1 MKSRT
6 TSWMMF
12 SLLALVAALTTG
24 CGRLRPNGTGAPA
37 AATFTAAAPVQA
49 VEPTATPL
57 AVATSAPTAGATV
70 ASAATAP
77 TASAPAA
84 SAPAASAPAASAP
97 APTATVVQNDTS
109 GDALDDLLGGLLNGV
124 ADDPTF
130 QSELDQIP

>member
-84 SAPAASAPAASAP
+84 SAPA
-97 APTATVVQNDTS
+97 PTATVVQNDTS

>member
-1 MKSRT
+1 
-6 TSWMMF
+6 MF

-84 SAPAASAPAASAP
+84 SAPA
-97 APTATVVQNDTS
+97 PTATVVQNDTS

>member
-77 TASAPAA
+77 TASAPT
-84 SAPAASAPAASAP
+84 ASAPAASAP